1 LTKTCLDEAHNYGNS
16 DDVNTPLLTKPVN
29 ISFLLADV
37 MGCFSPSLVP
47 HRHLFLSVPVA

>member
-37 MGCFSPSLVP
+37 IGCFSPSLVP